1 MTAPRQTASSERN
14 ASERQSVEETGSPQT
29 LSNQSQ
35 EETKSDWPFDPPLVP
50 GELGKFAGYRI
61 IKLLG
66 QGGMG
71 AVFLAEE
78 LILQR
83 SVAIKMMK
91 PDVAAKPDARERF
104 LREARSAAGLKSDH
118 IITIFQVGEVR
129 DVPFLAMELLDGLA
143 MDQWLNTQPKQLP
156 IAEVTRIAQDVLSG
170 LAAAQ
175 AKGLVH
181 RDIKPA
187 NLWIDTTTG
196 RVKILDFGLTRPSE
210 GEHITQSGA
219 IVGTPA
225 YMAPEQA
232 DGQPVDGRADL
243 FSLGVVLYRMLTGV
257 NPFQRDGMMSTLSAL
272 ATYHPPAISKSR
284 PDAPAPLVKFVHR
297 LLAKD
302 ANERPANAAQALVE
316 LSTINSQLL
325 LKSVAI
331 TKPEVSPFADLDDDL
346 PTTTLAPERQPKPTA
361 SAGKVKALP
370 WLWVILG
377 FFGLLCCGAAGVII
391 IKITNKDGS
400 VTKIEVP
407 EGSKLEVNGKNVTPD
422 RVPVGPAAAL
432 PVPEADA
439 DRKAA
444 EWVLSIGGSVRVNG
458 EGRDIRTAS
467 ELTKERFMLTKVNLN
482 TTRVTD
488 AGMANFK
495 DCKELTHL
503 DLGNTK
509 VTDAG
514 LAIFKDSK
522 GLRHLKLTGTKV
534 TAKGLEVF
542 RAAVPGCKIDH
553 DGGVIEPKITVKA
566 PFPPLDEAWVQRV
579 KTLSGEELLAEF
591 KKEMDRRN
599 PGFAENGKVSIG
611 FSSYWPDKQELSL
624 DYEKLKDLTPVQII
638 PNLGILRLFIPPK
651 GSFSPRD
658 GFSCELEDL
667 SPLKGLSLRQLA
679 MDQTR
684 VADLGPLRG
693 MPLQRFSAIACPIK
707 DLEPLRDSP
716 IWEVGIN
723 RTQVTDLEP
732 LKDAPLKDVYASNTR
747 IESLEPL
754 RSKKIRSLY
763 IEGIPAK
770 DMSVIRDMPLERVFV
785 SSAVA
790 RDNFKLFKEHPTLK
804 TINSKP
810 AAEFWRKVEEQKK
823 EKPAAFKNSIGM
835 EFVKVPKGTGWLGG
849 GGGKQGE
856 TKVVIEQYF
865 YLGKY
870 EVTQEE
876 WEAVTGQNPSH
887 FSRSGAGKD
896 AVKDIPDA
904 DLKRFPVEN
913 VSWDDCQLF
922 IERLNKKEKE
932 FGRVYR
938 LPSEEEWEYASR
950 GAALSDRLDSAFDFY
965 FAKPT
970 NQLLPDQANFSPD
983 GDGKVGLKQTCKVGT
998 YQPNQLG
1005 LYDMHGN
1012 VWEWCSN
1019 VYTAEGVT
1027 RACRGGGWN
1036 YGAGDCRS
1044 ANRRSLAP
1052 SDRINALGFRLVLVP
1067 VGPAVAV
1074 PTAAADADRK
1084 AIEWLLNRG
1093 ADFGYSNATGF
1104 HLVTKGMKHELPAGE
1119 VMLNSFNM
1127 SKREFSDQD
1136 LERFRGLKNL
1146 STVVLVATEMT
1157 NVGCE
1162 HLATL
1167 PTLQKLYLTDT
1178 KISDDGIK
1186 HLAQAVKLD
1195 VLHISGTKIT
1205 DIGLQHLAGL
1215 KALNELTVVK
1225 TGVSEAGVKKF
1236 AAALPKCKIE
1246 SDFGVIEP
1254 K

>member
-35 EETKSDWPFDPPLVP
+35 EETKSVWPFDPPLVP

-83 SVAIKMMK
+83 CVAIKMMK

-187 NLWIDTTTG
+187 NLWIDTITG

-272 ATYHPPAISKSR
+272 ATYHPPAIIKSR
-284 PDAPAPLVKFVHR
+284 PDAPIPLVNLVHR
-297 LLAKD
+297 MLAKD
-302 ANERPANAAQALVE
+302 ANERPANAAQALTE

-370 WLWVILG
+370 WLWVMLG

-407 EGSKLEVNGKNVTPD
+407 EGSKLEVNGKNVTP
-422 RVPVGPAAAL
+422 
-432 PVPEADA
+432 EI
-439 DRKAA
+439 K
-444 EWVLSIGGSVRVNG
+444 
-458 EGRDIRTAS
+458 
-467 ELTKERFMLTKVNLN
+467 K
-482 TTRVTD
+482 
-488 AGMANFK
+488 
-495 DCKELTHL
+495 
-503 DLGNTK
+503 
-509 VTDAG
+509 
-514 LAIFKDSK
+514 
-522 GLRHLKLTGTKV
+522 
-534 TAKGLEVF
+534 
-542 RAAVPGCKIDH
+542 AVP
-553 DGGVIEPKITVKA
+553 
-566 PFPPLDEAWVQRV
+566 Q
-579 KTLSGEELLAEF
+579 
-591 KKEMDRRN
+591 
-599 PGFAENGKVSIG
+599 
-611 FSSYWPDKQELSL
+611 
-624 DYEKLKDLTPVQII
+624 
-638 PNLGILRLFIPPK
+638 
-651 GSFSPRD
+651 
-658 GFSCELEDL
+658 
-667 SPLKGLSLRQLA
+667 
-679 MDQTR
+679 
-684 VADLGPLRG
+684 
-693 MPLQRFSAIACPIK
+693 
-707 DLEPLRDSP
+707 
-716 IWEVGIN
+716 
-723 RTQVTDLEP
+723 
-732 LKDAPLKDVYASNTR
+732 
-747 IESLEPL
+747 
-754 RSKKIRSLY
+754 
-763 IEGIPAK
+763 
-770 DMSVIRDMPLERVFV
+770 
-785 SSAVA
+785 
-790 RDNFKLFKEHPTLK
+790 PT
-804 TINSKP
+804 T
-810 AAEFWRKVEEQKK
+810 
-823 EKPAAFKNSIGM
+823 FKNSLGM

-856 TKVVIEQYF
+856 TKVVIEQDF

-887 FSRSGAGKD
+887 FSRSGAEKD

-913 VSWDDCQLF
+913 VSWDDCHLF

-950 GAALSDRLDSAFDFY
+950 GGALSDRLDSAFDFY

-983 GDGKVGLKQTCKVGT
+983 GDGKVGFKRTCKVGT

-1019 VYTAEGVT
+1019 VYTTEGMT
-1027 RACRGGGWN
+1027 RVCRGGGWN

-1052 SDRINALGFRLVLVP
+1052 SDRVNALGFRLVLVP

-1104 HLVTKGMKHELPAGE
+1104 HLITKGMKHELPAGE

-1167 PTLQKLYLTDT
+1167 PSLQKVYLTDT

-1215 KALNELTVVK
+1215 KALNELTIVK